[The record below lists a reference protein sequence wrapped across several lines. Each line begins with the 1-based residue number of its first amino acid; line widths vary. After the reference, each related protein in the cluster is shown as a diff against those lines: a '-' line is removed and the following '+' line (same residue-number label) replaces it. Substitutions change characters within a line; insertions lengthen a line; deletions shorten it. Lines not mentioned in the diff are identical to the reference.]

1 MITAKDL
8 SPNVPRRGTAFSQ
21 RLGELWLRLLGW
33 KVTGEFPDV
42 PKAGFIGAPH
52 TSNRDGIV
60 AAAVILSL
68 RLKIRIM
75 AKAELFK
82 GPMGPFF
89 RWLGVM
95 PVFRSKS
102 QGLVEQSANYLKQ
115 AENFY
120 LGIAPE
126 GTRHGS
132 PEFKRGFY
140 LIAVKAGV
148 PIIPFM
154 LDFGNKELRI
164 TPAFYPTGDMAADM
178 AAIIERYRGV
188 VGANPDRMSAPLK
201 AMLPKED

>member
-21 RLGELWLRLLGW
+21 RLGEFWLRRLGW
-33 KVTGEFPDV
+33 TIIGEFPDA
-42 PKAGFIGAPH
+42 PKAVIIGAPH

-82 GPMGPFF
+82 GPMAPFF

-95 PVFRSKS
+95 PVYRSKS
-102 QGLVEQSANYLKQ
+102 QGLVEQSVSYLKQ
-115 AENFY
+115 VENFY

-126 GTRHGS
+126 GTRHNS

-140 LIAVKAGV
+140 LIAEKAGV
-148 PIIPFM
+148 PIIPVS
-154 LDFGNKELRI
+154 LDFVRKEMRF

-178 AAIIERYRGV
+178 AAIIARYRGV
-188 VGANPDRMSAPLK
+188 IGANPERMSAPLK
-201 AMLPKED
+201 AMLPKDD

>member
-21 RLGELWLRLLGW
+21 RVGELWLRLLGW
-33 KVTGEFPDV
+33 KVTGEFPSV
-42 PKAGFIGAPH
+42 PKAVFIGAPH

-82 GPMGPFF
+82 GPMAPFF

-95 PVFRSKS
+95 PVYRSKS

-148 PIIPFM
+148 PIIPFI
-154 LDFGNKELRI
+154 LDFGNKELRL
-164 TPAFYPTGDMAADM
+164 TPAFYPTGDMAADI
-178 AAIIERYRGV
+178 ATIIERYRGV
-188 VGANPDRMSAPLK
+188 IGANPDRMSAPLK